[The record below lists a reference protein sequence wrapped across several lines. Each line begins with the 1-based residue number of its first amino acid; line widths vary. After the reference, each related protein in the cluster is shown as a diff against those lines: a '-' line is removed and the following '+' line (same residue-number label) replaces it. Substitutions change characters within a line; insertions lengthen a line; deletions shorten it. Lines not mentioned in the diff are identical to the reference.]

1 MRSPRALL
9 TSVDDVD
16 VAIAPAGWT
25 SAVGETIA
33 AALLTVSLSV
43 FVSVFVSVSV
53 SGSVSGSGVGSGS
66 GAGSGAWVLERPDPG
81 GFGRVLQCASAA
93 AAAAAISALT
103 SA

>member
-1 MRSPRALL
+1 MRSPRVLL

-25 SAVGETIA
+25 SAVGETTA
-33 AALLTVSLSV
+33 VMALT
-43 FVSVFVSVSV
+43 VSVSV
-53 SGSVSGSGVGSGS
+53 SVSVSFSVSGSSSGVGSTG
-66 GAGSGAWVLERPDPG
+66 WVLERPDPG

>member
-9 TSVDDVD
+9 TSDDVD

-25 SAVGETIA
+25 SAEEGETTA
-33 AALLTVSLSV
+33 AATTVSG
-43 FVSVFVSVSV
+43 SV
-53 SGSVSGSGVGSGS
+53 SGSFSVSVSGSGVGSSSGVGS
-66 GAGSGAWVLERPDPG
+66 GGWVLERPDPG